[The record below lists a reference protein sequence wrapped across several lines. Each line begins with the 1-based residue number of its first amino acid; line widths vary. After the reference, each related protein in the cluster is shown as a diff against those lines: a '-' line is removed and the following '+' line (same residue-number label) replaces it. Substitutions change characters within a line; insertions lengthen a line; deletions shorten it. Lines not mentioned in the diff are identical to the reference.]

1 MTFASNDTADVAD
14 LGAAAV
20 DSLKSREGDK
30 TLLKEQL
37 AADRHDRLVARTTK
51 WRLSM
56 RPPPDETTASRLDW
70 GCRVTNPS
78 FPARPSP
85 VDDRHPRGKAR
96 SSSSL
101 GSDPRQIHMLPAPN
115 QSRQDRTNDRR
126 DPEQPELADIGTS
139 REERGASAASRVD

>member
-56 RPPPDETTASRLDW
+56 RPPPDEATASRLD
-70 GCRVTNPS
+70 
-78 FPARPSP
+78 
-85 VDDRHPRGKAR
+85 
-96 SSSSL
+96 
-101 GSDPRQIHMLPAPN
+101 
-115 QSRQDRTNDRR
+115 
-126 DPEQPELADIGTS
+126 
-139 REERGASAASRVD
+139 